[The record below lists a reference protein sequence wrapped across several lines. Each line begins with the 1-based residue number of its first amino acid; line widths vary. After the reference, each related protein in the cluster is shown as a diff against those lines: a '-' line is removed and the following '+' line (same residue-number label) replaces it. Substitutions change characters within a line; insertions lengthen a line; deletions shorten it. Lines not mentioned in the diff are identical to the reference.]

1 MDDKTKGAWLVHHT
15 MKLQKIREPLF
26 ENISFAGKCGLLLS
40 QLSSDQQAV
49 LANTKVKAL
58 SMAVNIHPK
67 TELPS
72 ILKELE
78 DKRLI
83 KQSSQAVECIGLTS
97 SSALLHTAQIYEAN
111 EKRPEEDAVLTLAE
125 EASKIPQFESDLIR
139 VISDNFKIPTIETKK
154 LISTAS
160 QIEFTDKQ
168 EIDGTHSLIF
178 NGNLF
183 RFENPYKVKTVLESL
198 NATDK
203 NNFYEVENL
212 LTSLGCVAKSTVTKI
227 LGDRLFRKLHS
238 IGVFDVSAVSNDMEE
253 IEYVT
258 RPGAFRK
265 YSNFTGDAFDLVKA
279 FVSSLTYGMTRSYY
293 SRGRIG
299 NLDALLQALID
310 GRELKPTTAAGQ
322 DYKILETRNVIALSD
337 AGRGMFRMRLLKKE
351 VGEMALSILRQGDI
365 SEQSLEL
372 PGASIIKYNRP
383 EDTRICIRKSV
394 GVNDKLATDILNNI
408 RMGKFS

>member
-1 MDDKTKGAWLVHHT
+1 MDNKTKGAWLIHHT
-15 MKLQKIREPLF
+15 IKLQKIREPLY
-26 ENISFAGKCGLLLS
+26 ENISFAGKCGILLS

-49 LANTKVKAL
+49 LSNAKVKAL
-58 SMAVNIHPK
+58 SIAVNIHPK

-72 ILKELE
+72 ILNELE

-83 KQSSQAVECIGLTS
+83 KQSSHKVECLGLTS
-97 SSALLHTAQIYEAN
+97 STALLHTAHIYEAS

-125 EASKIPQFESDLIR
+125 EASRLPQFESDLIK
-139 VISDNFKIPTIETKK
+139 VISDNFKIPTNETKR

-168 EIDGTHSLIF
+168 EIDGTHNLIF

-198 NATDK
+198 DATDK
-203 NNFYEVENL
+203 TNFYEVENL
-212 LTSLGCVAKSTVTKI
+212 LTSLGCVVKSTVTKI
-227 LGDRLFRKLHS
+227 LGERLFQKLHS
-238 IGVFDVSAVSNDMEE
+238 IGVFDVSVVSNDKEE
-253 IEYVT
+253 IKYVT

-293 SRGRIG
+293 SRGRIRS
-299 NLDALLQALID
+299 LDALLQALID
-310 GRELKPTTAAGQ
+310 GRELKPSTAAGQ
-322 DYKILETRNVIALSD
+322 DYKILETRNVIAVRDVS
-337 AGRGMFRMRLLKKE
+337 RGMFRMRLLKKE
-351 VGEMALSILRQGDI
+351 VGEMALSILSRGDI

-372 PGASIIKYNRP
+372 PGASITRYNRP
-383 EDTRICIRKSV
+383 EDTRISVRKSV
-394 GVNDKLATDILNNI
+394 GANDKLATDILNNI
-408 RMGKFS
+408 RMGKLS